1 MKTKKQVVVFNI
13 LIIAALFIIG
23 ADWANERI
31 RILFHSYFADIA
43 IPFGYYMLLFL
54 VEDQYKP
61 FQKWYTKALAI
72 FLLCSISETLQ
83 YFGIYALARV
93 FDPLDFI
100 MYATGVLLAAFF
112 DRIIFKR
119 IYTFW

>member
-1 MKTKKQVVVFNI
+1 LKTKKQVVVFNI

-72 FLLCSISETLQ
+72 FLLCSQSQKRYNISVFMHSPVSLTL
-83 YFGIYALARV
+83 
-93 FDPLDFI
+93 
-100 MYATGVLLAAFF
+100 
-112 DRIIFKR
+112 
-119 IYTFW
+119 